1 MLDFQ
6 ENTYYDR
13 VINRKE
19 HLSMNKFSEQLKHF
33 RLEKNFSQDYLADQL
48 FISRQAIS
56 KWENNEAYPDMTNLI
71 KLSTIFEV
79 SLDQLILGKN
89 PEKTVERIVEKKT
102 LNIKSL
108 IINFWLIFGNL
119 LVAIFIL
126 HVVYLFLDYLGIV
139 PHFLE

>member
-1 MLDFQ
+1 
-6 ENTYYDR
+6 
-13 VINRKE
+13 
-19 HLSMNKFSEQLKHF
+19 MNKFSEQLKHF

-126 HVVYLFLDYLGIV
+126 HVIYLFLDYLGIV

>member
-1 MLDFQ
+1 
-6 ENTYYDR
+6 
-13 VINRKE
+13 
-19 HLSMNKFSEQLKHF
+19 MNKFSEQLKHF

-79 SLDQLILGKN
+79 SLDQLILGKK
-89 PEKTVERIVEKKT
+89 PEKTVERIIEKKT

-126 HVVYLFLDYLGIV
+126 HVIYLFLDYLGIV

>member
-1 MLDFQ
+1 M
-6 ENTYYDR
+6 
-13 VINRKE
+13 K
-19 HLSMNKFSEQLKHF
+19 
-33 RLEKNFSQDYLADQL
+33 KNFSQDYLADQL

-79 SLDQLILGKN
+79 SLDQLILGKK

-126 HVVYLFLDYLGIV
+126 HVIYLFLDYLGIV

>member
-1 MLDFQ
+1 
-6 ENTYYDR
+6 
-13 VINRKE
+13 
-19 HLSMNKFSEQLKHF
+19 MNKFSEQLKHF
-33 RLEKNFSQDYLADQL
+33 LLEKNFSQDYLADQL

-79 SLDQLILGKN
+79 SLDQLILGKK

-126 HVVYLFLDYLGIV
+126 HVIYLFLDYLGIV

>member
-1 MLDFQ
+1 
-6 ENTYYDR
+6 
-13 VINRKE
+13 
-19 HLSMNKFSEQLKHF
+19 MNKFSEQLKHF

-79 SLDQLILGKN
+79 SLDQLILGKK

-108 IINFWLIFGNL
+108 IINFWQ
-119 LVAIFIL
+119 FISSHIYITYDL
-126 HVVYLFLDYLGIV
+126 SFS
-139 PHFLE
+139 

>member
-1 MLDFQ
+1 
-6 ENTYYDR
+6 
-13 VINRKE
+13 
-19 HLSMNKFSEQLKHF
+19 MNKFSEQLKHF

-79 SLDQLILGKN
+79 SLDQLILGKK

-126 HVVYLFLDYLGIV
+126 HVIYLFLDYLGIV

>member
-1 MLDFQ
+1 
-6 ENTYYDR
+6 
-13 VINRKE
+13 
-19 HLSMNKFSEQLKHF
+19 MNKFSEQLKHF
-33 RLEKNFSQDYLADQL
+33 RLEKKFSQDYLADQL

-79 SLDQLILGKN
+79 SLDQLILGKK

-126 HVVYLFLDYLGIV
+126 HVIYLFLDYLGIV

>member
-1 MLDFQ
+1 
-6 ENTYYDR
+6 
-13 VINRKE
+13 
-19 HLSMNKFSEQLKHF
+19 MNKFSEQLKHF
-33 RLEKNFSQDYLADQL
+33 RLEKNFSQDYLAAQL

-126 HVVYLFLDYLGIV
+126 HVIYLFLDYLGIV
-139 PHFLE
+139 THFLE